1 MMDYSIREMREAEY
15 PLLEEFL
22 YQAIFQRDTKKPIP
36 RSVVNDLNIN
46 VYIRDFGNYPEDF
59 CLCAETVAGIV
70 GAVWIRNIKGF
81 GSIDDQTPEFAISL
95 LPDYRGYG
103 IGTAMMQAMIEHLKT
118 KSYSQT
124 SLAVQKDNYA
134 LKMYLQ
140 VGFEIIDENDE
151 EYIMRYRFR

>member
-1 MMDYSIREMREAEY
+1 MDYSIREMREAEY

-22 YQAIFQRDTKKPIP
+22 YQAIFQRDEKNLIP
-36 RSVVNDLNIN
+36 RSVLVDPDIN
-46 VYIRDFGNYPEDF
+46 VYIRDFGDYSEDF
-59 CLCAETVAGIV
+59 CLCAEAEDKVI
-70 GAVWIRNIKGF
+70 GAVWVRNIQGF
-81 GSIDDQTPEFAISL
+81 GSIDDETPEFAISL

-103 IGTAMMQAMIEHLKT
+103 IGTALMKAMIEHLKA

-140 VGFEIIDENDE
+140 VGFEIVDENAE
-151 EYIMRYRFR
+151 EFIMRYQLK

>member
-36 RSVVNDLNIN
+36 RSVVNDPNIN

-103 IGTAMMQAMIEHLKT
+103 IGTALMQAMIENLKT

-140 VGFEIIDENDE
+140 VGFEIIDETAE
-151 EYIMRYRFR
+151 EYIMRYRFK